1 MTLAIN
7 TGALPTLGSVMR
19 SLVLRRGYL
28 AAALGIAIVLVVAA
42 VVMRPLIPI
51 DETRYLTVAWE
62 MRLSHDWLVPHLNG
76 EAYSHKP
83 PMLFWLINLGWTA
96 FGQSEV
102 VARLIPAAFLPVVV
116 WLTARLGAMTAGNTV
131 GDRAALIGVSF
142 LVFAVSSTLVMF
154 DAMLTA
160 ACLAGLIGLVIA
172 AAGRRA
178 AGFGLLGLMIGA
190 GLLIKGPA
198 VLIHL
203 MPAALL
209 APLWTERR
217 QNWFYWYLGVIA
229 ALTIGAAIGL
239 AWALPAAQ
247 AGGPEFAQA
256 ILWGQTTGRMV
267 QAFDHARPVWYFL
280 GLAPLLL
287 APWTFSRNL
296 WSALRDLRPL
306 RDIPASRPLVRLPWI
321 VAGGSFVLFS
331 LVSGKQAHYLAPA
344 MPMVAI
350 GMAALLA
357 RRPQQAEAGFAVLT
371 FVVGA
376 LLVLIYPLGLMH
388 ESWPP
393 VPFAIGGGIT
403 MALSVIVWRLRSST
417 IAAAGAATV
426 SIFVGL
432 HVSALLGGLAI
443 YDPSWVT
450 PMLGGDRPVAVA
462 GSYAGEYG
470 YAARLTRP
478 VTVIAPEEATRW
490 LARHPDGVL
499 VSGYKAAPPVAWQAE
514 DLRPYRTGML
524 GVWMA
529 TPTSPVEQPD
539 APSAR

>member
-7 TGALPTLGSVMR
+7 TGAWPTLTGVAR
-19 SLVLRRGYL
+19 RFAVQRGYL
-28 AAALGIAIVLVVAA
+28 VVALGLAVVLIVAA
-42 VVMRPLIPI
+42 VAMRPLIPI

-62 MRLSHDWLVPHLNG
+62 MRLSGDWLVPHLNG
-76 EAYSHKP
+76 ETYSHKP
-83 PMLFWLINLGWTA
+83 PMLFWLINLGWSV
-96 FGQSEV
+96 FGESES
-102 VARLIPAAFLPVVV
+102 VARLIPAAFLAVVV
-116 WLTARLGAMTAGNTV
+116 WLTARLGAMTVGKAV
-131 GDRAALIGVSF
+131 GDRAALICVSF

-160 ACLAGLIGLVIA
+160 ACLGGLIGLVMA
-172 AAGRRA
+172 AEGRRV
-178 AGFGLLGLMIGA
+178 AGFSLLGLMIGA

-203 MPAALL
+203 MPAALS
-209 APLWTERR
+209 APLWTDRR
-217 QNWFYWYLGVIA
+217 QNWPAWYAGVIA
-229 ALTIGAAIGL
+229 ALAIGAGAGL
-239 AWALPAAQ
+239 AWALPAAR

-267 QAFDHARPVWYFL
+267 QAFDHARPVWYFAM
-280 GLAPLLL
+280 LAPLLL

-296 WSALRDLRPL
+296 WAGLRDLRPM
-306 RDIPASRPLVRLPWI
+306 RDFPASRPLTRLSWI
-321 VAGGSFVLFS
+321 VVGSSLVLFS

-344 MPMVAI
+344 MPLVAI
-350 GMAALLA
+350 GIAGLLA
-357 RRPQQAEAGFAVLT
+357 DRPQQAETGFAILT

-376 LLVLIYPLGLMH
+376 LLVLLYPLGLLH
-388 ESWPP
+388 ASWPP

-403 MALSVIVWRLRSST
+403 MALSVIVWRLRHST

-426 SIFVGL
+426 SIFLGL
-432 HVSALLGGLAI
+432 HVGALLGGLTI

-450 PMLGGDRPVAVA
+450 SWLGADRPIAVS

-478 VTVIAPEEATRW
+478 VTVLKPEQATDW
-490 LARHPDGVL
+490 LAHYPDGVL
-499 VSGYKAAPPVAWQAE
+499 VSGYKEAPPVTWQAE

-524 GVWMA
+524 GIWTA
-529 TPTSPVEQPD
+529 TPRSPMEPPD
-539 APSAR
+539 APSPR